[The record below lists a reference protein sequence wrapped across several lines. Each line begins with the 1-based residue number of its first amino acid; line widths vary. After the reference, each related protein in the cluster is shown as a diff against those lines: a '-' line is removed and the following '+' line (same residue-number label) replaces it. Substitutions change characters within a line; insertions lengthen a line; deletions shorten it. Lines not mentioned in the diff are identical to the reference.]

1 MSAVALLPAHG
12 VGSRQDLPLP
22 FGLLLTGAAL
32 ALVISFLALGLLWK
46 QPRLRPTDG
55 RLLPPALAL
64 ALDSPAVRGAFGALS
79 LALTAWT
86 LLALLGGK
94 DDANNPVPYVVYV
107 WLWVGLA
114 LLSMVFGPIWRVLN
128 PIRWLHRGI
137 LAAARVSA
145 DFSLARYRAGYWPA
159 ALGLFAFTWLELIAP
174 DNDTLP
180 VLRVAI
186 LGFILISL
194 VLALLFGRD
203 YLDTGDPF
211 EAWSGL
217 FGTLSPLGRRE
228 DRRWVLRTPLHGPNQ
243 LTSKP
248 GLLATASVML
258 GGTAYDGFSGETW
271 WYTFV
276 QSSALPAR
284 VWETAALLT
293 ICLVVAGSLYAA
305 AALSASLAHVPLR
318 GVATRFAPSLLPIAA
333 GYLVAHYWSLWVF
346 EGVNGLARLSDPLG
360 TGANWLGTAGVKPT
374 YALIEPTLVAT
385 IQMVSI
391 VTGHLLGVVLAHERA
406 VTLFPRRVAVIGQIP
421 LLVLMVF
428 YTVGGLTLLFSH

>member
-1 MSAVALLPAHG
+1 MTAIALLPAHG

-55 RLLPPALAL
+55 RPLPPALAL

-86 LLALLGGK
+86 LLALIGGK

-145 DFSLARYRAGYWPA
+145 DFSLARYRVGYWPA

-194 VLALLFGRD
+194 VLALVFGRD

-228 DRRWVLRTPLHGPNQ
+228 DRRWVLRTALHGPNQ
-243 LTSKP
+243 LASKP

-284 VWETAALLT
+284 LWETAALLA

-360 TGANWLGTAGVKPT
+360 TGANWLGTAGVQPS

-406 VTLFPRRVAVIGQIP
+406 VTLFPRRAAVVGQIP

>member
-1 MSAVALLPAHG
+1 MTAIALLPAHG

-86 LLALLGGK
+86 LLALIGGK

-194 VLALLFGRD
+194 VLALVFGRD

-243 LTSKP
+243 LASKP

-284 VWETAALLT
+284 LWETAALLA

-360 TGANWLGTAGVKPT
+360 TGANWLGTAGVEPS

-406 VTLFPRRVAVIGQIP
+406 VTLFPRRAAVIGQIP